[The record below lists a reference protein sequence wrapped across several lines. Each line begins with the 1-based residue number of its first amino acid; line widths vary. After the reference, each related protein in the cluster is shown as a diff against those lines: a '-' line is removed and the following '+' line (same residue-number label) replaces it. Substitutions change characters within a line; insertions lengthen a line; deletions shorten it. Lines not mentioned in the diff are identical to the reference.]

1 MARFRRTRYSIHMA
15 KRKTRKRPY
24 IQPPSEMNSRKQSS
38 ERRTVRVEQR
48 DRGDRFYMLPNG
60 RRMPIPPAPGFRRL
74 MRQLPFYFLAML
86 AVGYFT
92 IKFPESTTAQA
103 KLAIAAVQAAP
114 ITLLMLPMLY
124 FLDRGRWNR
133 YQRVI
138 NRDSARV

>member
-1 MARFRRTRYSIHMA
+1 MA

-24 IQPPSEMNSRKQSS
+24 IQPPSEVQNRKSVAAK
-38 ERRTVRVEQR
+38 RTVRVEAR
-48 DRGDRFYMLPNG
+48 DRGDRFYTLPNG
-60 RRMPIPPAPGFRRL
+60 RRMPIPPQPGVRRL
-74 MRQLPFYFLAML
+74 MRQLPFYFIAML
-86 AVGYFT
+86 LVGYFT
-92 IKFPESTTAQA
+92 IKFPGDTTAQA

-138 NRDSARV
+138 NRESARV